1 MRQPCCLV
9 THQQLPLGPCWGRNV
24 DGPPSFPAI
33 SSLQL
38 HIQPTVPMR
47 APGLSVDSGQ
57 VAIALG
63 GPRWAGSCIQKLY
76 CILYTS
82 KAHCVRI
89 RIVRY
94 YKFIIYKPVR
104 TRMDGDAFVTWHVCW
119 VMSPF
124 TSGDEWCSNCKAT
137 RWSEPPWGKHS
148 NRAKAKVMATNFLSV
163 IYHSSLDIQRI
174 PLWKHPIS
182 EGHLI
187 QVATQNYHMF
197 ETVAHRPWKSFNSG
211 NPTCSDV
218 INLSRFCL
226 EGCNVCVANL
236 NDSQICYRCPLQKL
250 GLINLVASHT
260 STHLRQISSLRV
272 LICNLSFMSSS
283 IALRQR
289 RKFEKKNPVSLDS
302 LPNKN

>member
-1 MRQPCCLV
+1 MHLSPDMFVEWCHHSRQE
-9 THQQLPLGPCWGRNV
+9 
-24 DGPPSFPAI
+24 
-33 SSLQL
+33 
-38 HIQPTVPMR
+38 
-47 APGLSVDSGQ
+47 
-57 VAIALG
+57 
-63 GPRWAGSCIQKLY
+63 
-76 CILYTS
+76 TS
-82 KAHCVRI
+82 DAA
-89 RIVRY
+89 IVR
-94 YKFIIYKPVR
+94 P
-104 TRMDGDAFVTWHVCW
+104 
-119 VMSPF
+119 
-124 TSGDEWCSNCKAT
+124 T

-289 RKFEKKNPVSLDS
+289 PKIWKEKSSEPWIHCQTKIKHLPKNRKRVK
-302 LPNKN
+302 